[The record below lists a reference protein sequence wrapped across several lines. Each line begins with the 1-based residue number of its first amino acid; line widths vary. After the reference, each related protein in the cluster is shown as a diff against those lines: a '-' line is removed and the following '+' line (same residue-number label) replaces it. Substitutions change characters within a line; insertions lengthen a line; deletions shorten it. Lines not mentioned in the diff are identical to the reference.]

1 MIDFAEDLRQTL
13 VSLARENKALSDNLT
28 AVQTRC
34 TELLEEK
41 RLLYKMCETLRH
53 ERNLAAESVANGFWL
68 WSDTDDNWL
77 DGLTND
83 ALITMSAAQLRELIA
98 ERRARELED
107 QRATGDVLAGIL
119 GRERCVDGNVC
130 LANDV
135 ALKIE
140 VLEQQIHELSHD
152 KACSEILERD
162 QYEAISNLNARL
174 REALASAEGSKR

>member
-77 DGLTND
+77 DGLAND
-83 ALITMSAAQLRELIA
+83 ALITMRAGQLRGLIA
-98 ERRARELED
+98 QSVCDALRWRPLTDDPATWPPIDERALFRMVTGFVVIGEHVDMPTGAVILD
-107 QRATGDVLAGIL
+107 GDDDATHHLGDSL
-119 GRERCVDGNVC
+119 
-130 LANDV
+130 V
-135 ALKIE
+135 AWLPIPADE
-140 VLEQQIHELSHD
+140 
-152 KACSEILERD
+152 
-162 QYEAISNLNARL
+162 
-174 REALASAEGSKR
+174 